1 MKKTPDRSFPSET
14 KEPVINRVFKLVD
27 RYPSRSEAAR
37 AWGMKVSTLQNYY
50 KRKDITPTP
59 RKAQLIKIAE
69 QEGVSIEWLLTGTG
83 DVSMKKNKKSEI
95 NELKTSKHL
104 TTHKGKADEKILEL
118 LSFLSEDEKEKILE
132 VLVRKG
138 IDTVLYLLD
147 EDNIKLLKMDRV
159 MKEKVLGLQPQTLEE
174 AARIDE
180 EARECG
186 ANSEGETL
194 PHNLASNN
202 KRAG

>member
-1 MKKTPDRSFPSET
+1 
-14 KEPVINRVFKLVD
+14 
-27 RYPSRSEAAR
+27 
-37 AWGMKVSTLQNYY
+37 MKVSTLQNYY
-50 KRKDITPTP
+50 KRKDITPIP

-69 QEGVSIEWLLTGTG
+69 REGVSMEWLLTGSG
-83 DVSMKKNKKSEI
+83 EEPIGKSQKSEKS
-95 NELKTSKHL
+95 ELKTSRHL
-104 TTHKGKADEKILEL
+104 TRNKGKADEKILEL
-118 LSFLSEDEKEKILE
+118 LSFLSEDEKEMILE

-186 ANSEGETL
+186 ADHEGETL
-194 PHNLASNN
+194 PQSLASDS